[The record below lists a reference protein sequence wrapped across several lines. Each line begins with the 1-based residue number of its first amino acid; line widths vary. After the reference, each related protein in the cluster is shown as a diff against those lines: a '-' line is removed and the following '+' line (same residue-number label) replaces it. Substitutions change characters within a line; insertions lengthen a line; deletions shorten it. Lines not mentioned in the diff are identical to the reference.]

1 MCWISMTLID
11 LDPTAVTASTPSLT
25 PYFINAQ
32 SKKMK
37 DNIESI
43 QRTGEGRLQSLS
55 VSIIMIYSF
64 IFHS

>member
-1 MCWISMTLID
+1 MTLMD
-11 LDPTAVTASTPSLT
+11 LDPTAVTASTPSPT

>member
-1 MCWISMTLID
+1 MCWISMTLMD
-11 LDPTAVTASTPSLT
+11 LDPTAITASTPFLT

-55 VSIIMIYSF
+55 LSIIMIYSF

>member
-1 MCWISMTLID
+1 MTLMD
-11 LDPTAVTASTPSLT
+11 LDPTAITSVPSPT
-25 PYFINAQ
+25 PYFIYAQ

-55 VSIIMIYSF
+55 VSIIMIYYF